1 MVSAFADPTV
11 TYNAYPPDG
20 GGGISAS
27 GDTGDVPVCCA
38 KWWDGRREI
47 ASPVMIALPTAITPT
62 DTTPAISNSIYS
74 GILLSLSRWR
84 GAAPLASPCALSVSE
99 IRATPDFCFPA
110 ILQDHL
116 QAKFSC

>member
-20 GGGISAS
+20 GSGISVY
-27 GDTGDVPVCCA
+27 GDPADVPVCCA

-62 DTTPAISNSIYS
+62 DTIPAISNSIHS
-74 GILLSLSRWR
+74 MLLSLSRWR

-99 IRATPDFCFPA
+99 IRATPDFCPPA